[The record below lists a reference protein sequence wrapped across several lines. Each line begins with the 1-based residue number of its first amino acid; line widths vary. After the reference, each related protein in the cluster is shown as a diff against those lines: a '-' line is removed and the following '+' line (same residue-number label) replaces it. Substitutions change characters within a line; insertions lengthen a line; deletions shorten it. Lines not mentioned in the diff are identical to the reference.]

1 MNCPNCNK
9 KIKDNE
15 KICKSC
21 QEKDLNDLKK
31 FIGKNHKN
39 IINQKISLYALL
51 FGPFYTLYRKI
62 YSESIILILLY
73 LVTTIYL
80 DSNFDIILKLTINL
94 FLALTFRKMY
104 LTHARKKINQLRKE
118 ENSQNLI
125 NKSGGTLHIHSIIAI
140 FITFIG
146 IVMLFNNTDTFKI
159 NNNEK
164 EIITNNTIED
174 LTYTLP
180 TNVNTKENTNN
191 YQYYIYKENNQSCFI
206 IISTTHTTKY
216 KDEIEYLIEKK
227 ESYNNYDDKTISTE
241 SINNIEWKVLK
252 SDNKKEDYTIKHKD
266 NIYELSFEAQNI
278 KYCSHSK
285 EAILNSVK
293 LN

>member
-15 KICKSC
+15 KICKKC
-21 QEKDLNDLKK
+21 QEKELNDLKK
-31 FIGKNHKN
+31 FIGKNQKN

-80 DSNFDIILKLTINL
+80 DSNFDILLKLTINL
-94 FLALTFRKMY
+94 FLALAFRKMY
-104 LTHARKKINQLRKE
+104 LTHARNKINKLREE
-118 ENSQNLI
+118 ENYQNLI
-125 NKSGGTLHIHSIIAI
+125 NKSGGTLHIHSIIAV
-140 FITFIG
+140 FIMFIG
-146 IVMLFNNTDTFKI
+146 IVMLFNNTDSFKV
-159 NNNEK
+159 NNTVKEK
-164 EIITNNTIED
+164 ITNNTIQN

-180 TNVNTKENTNN
+180 TNVNVKENESN

-206 IISTTHTTKY
+206 IISTTPKY
-216 KDEIEYLIEKK
+216 NDEVEYLIEKK

-278 KYCSHSK
+278 KYCNYSK
-285 EAILNSVK
+285 ETILNSVK